1 MLRCYWNINVI
12 YQTTKPHVMQL
23 KKIVKPIVPFLMA
36 SVVLLA
42 GANIRII
49 FGHNFS
55 PDESASFLALVDT
68 IKAEAQLVQQNI
80 ASNNMSLASDHTNK
94 ALSLVTDDVN
104 KEIAERNQRLSDD
117 LNADLAALRTSAE
130 SASGNNTASDT
141 DILVED
147 INDILDEIVTA
158 RIDPDQLNNST
169 IHVLAAV
176 ELLDEVLRNYGN
188 AFAVEYDMTNMSM
201 MTMDGNNSDTNSDTS
216 NNGES
221 DASIHSMSSINM
233 DGGDSAG
240 NNMSMDGVSNSDNRL
255 VNITDYQTAQALA
268 KKVQELFDN
277 QIINSSL
284 SGSSEIVD
292 QSINN
297 ASTAISELITNID
310 GKSSP
315 MDIMTIV
322 HTKIHPNLMTAFGL
336 QLENG

>member
-1 MLRCYWNINVI
+1 
-12 YQTTKPHVMQL
+12 MQL

-42 GANIRII
+42 GANTHIL

-117 LNADLAALRTSAE
+117 LNADLVALRTSAE
-130 SASGNNTASDT
+130 SVSGNNTASDT

-147 INDILDEIVTA
+147 INGILDEIVTA

-176 ELLDEVLRNYGN
+176 ELLDKVLRNYGN
-188 AFAVEYDMTNMSM
+188 AFAIEYDMTNMSM
-201 MTMDGNNSDTNSDTS
+201 MTMDGNNSDTNSNTS
-216 NNGES
+216 NN
-221 DASIHSMSSINM
+221 A
-233 DGGDSAG
+233 
-240 NNMSMDGVSNSDNRL
+240 DNRL

-268 KKVQELFDN
+268 KKVQELFDD

-297 ASTAISELITNID
+297 ASTAIRELITNID

-315 MDIMTIV
+315 MDVMTIV